1 MASTVK
7 KRKSFQFP
15 HVIVILVII
24 MLIVTAM
31 SFVIPSGEF
40 VRDAEGVVDPTQF
53 SYITNDDPIDFFSF
67 FYSIP
72 HGIVESASTIVSI
85 MVISG
90 VLYVIEQTGTIAAGL
105 QKLTVVAKGKE
116 IFIILGLTFVFGI
129 LGVIGWGED
138 ALPFVPICAS
148 LAVALGY
155 DRMVGV
161 GIVQLGICIGFASG
175 AFNIFTTGICQ
186 QLAGIPIFSG
196 WIFRLVMFLA
206 FYVIICV
213 FLQSYCKKIRRDP
226 SKSVIPTHLEERRQE
241 QDAETTA
248 VPLTGARVATLLV
261 LLAAFITQAVGA
273 VQFGWDMEDIS
284 GLYVIVAIVVGIIN
298 RVNPSK
304 ICSDFIR
311 GTTTV
316 MSAVIVIG
324 VARGIFLLMEQ
335 AKIVDT
341 IIHALA
347 AVFEGKSA
355 YAIILLLYIFV
366 IFFNFFVVS
375 ASGKA
380 FILFPMLKP
389 LADILGINQQVV
401 VVTFQLGDGITN
413 YLFPTCGALMA
424 ALELGGVTYQQWMK
438 FAAKVLIVLTV
449 VGLGFSFLAQAIGLA

>member
-1 MASTVK
+1 M
-7 KRKSFQFP
+7 
-15 HVIVILVII
+15 
-24 MLIVTAM
+24 
-31 SFVIPSGEF
+31 
-40 VRDAEGVVDPTQF
+40 VDPTQF
-53 SYITNDDPIDFFSF
+53 SYITNNNPIGFFDFF
-67 FYSIP
+67 YAIP

-105 QKLTVVAKGKE
+105 QKLTIAAKGKE
-116 IFIILGLTFVFGI
+116 IFVILGLTFVFGI
-129 LGVIGWGED
+129 LGVIGWSED
-138 ALPFVPICAS
+138 ALPFIPICAS

-175 AFNIFTTGICQ
+175 AFNIFTTGICIGFASGAFNIFTTGICQ
-186 QLAGIPIFSG
+186 QLAGIPIFSE
-196 WIFRLVMFLA
+196 WIFRLAMFFV
-206 FYVIICV
+206 FYVIV
-213 FLQSYCKKIRRDP
+213 RAFLQSYCKKIKRDP
-226 SKSVIPTHLEERRQE
+226 SKSVISTYLEERKQE
-241 QDAETTA
+241 QDAETAA
-248 VPLTGARVATLLV
+248 VPLTGPRIATLLV
-261 LLAAFITQAVGA
+261 LLVAFISQAVGA

-284 GLYVIVAIVVGIIN
+284 GLYIIVAIIVGIIN

-304 ICSDFIR
+304 ICGDFIQ

-324 VARGIFLLMEQ
+324 VARGIFLLMQQ

-347 AVFEGKSA
+347 AIFEGKSA

-401 VVTFQLGDGITN
+401 IVTFQLGDGITN

-438 FAAKVLIVLTV
+438 FATKVLIALTV
-449 VGLGFSFLAQAIGLA
+449 AGLGFSFLAQVIGLA